1 MARYD
6 PFDKAQGH
14 SEEFESMKLYY
25 KAVTSKGESIDG
37 LIEARDPSEAAAY
50 LRSKELLP
58 IKIIKSEKS
67 KFENLIPFFGE
78 KVKSSEIVS
87 LTRQLSSMLTSGM
100 TLLRSLEILRNQ
112 IGNHVLVDIVDNII
126 KDIQEGSSFSRAIA
140 KHPTVFSPVYIA
152 LIEASEGS
160 GLLDKAFSRLA
171 DTLEKQQKLKGT
183 VKGALTYPAIVVL
196 MMVIVVFVMMIF
208 VIPQIS
214 TLYQS
219 MSVSLPLPTL
229 ILIQLSNFFVSFWY
243 LIIGFLALLWFGFKR
258 WDKTIEGK
266 LTIDS
271 ISLKI
276 PIFGALIKKTI
287 LAEFS
292 RTLGALLASGT
303 LVVEAL
309 DKVSN
314 TTGNIH
320 YKNAIVDISKR
331 VEKGVSIGDAMSLY
345 YLFPPNLIE
354 LVKIGEETGKLD
366 ETLIKAS
373 EYFENEV
380 DQTVKTLSTAL
391 EPIIL
396 VILGIGVAFLVISI
410 LTPIYQI
417 TSSIK

>member
-1 MARYD
+1 
-6 PFDKAQGH
+6 
-14 SEEFESMKLYY
+14 MKLYY
-25 KAVTSKGESIDG
+25 KAVTNKGEPIDG
-37 LIEARDPSEAAAY
+37 LIEARDASEAAVY
-50 LRSKELLP
+50 LRSKDLFP
-58 IKIIKSEKS
+58 IKIIKKGES
-67 KFENLIPFFGE
+67 KFVNLIPFLGE
-78 KVKSSEIVS
+78 KIKSSDVVS

-100 TLLRSLEILRNQ
+100 TLLRSLEILKNQ
-112 IGNHVLVDIVDNII
+112 VGNRALTDVVGGII
-126 KDIQEGSSFSRAIA
+126 KDIQEGASFSRAIT
-140 KHPTVFSPVYIA
+140 KYPEVFSPVYIA
-152 LIEASEGS
+152 LVEASEGS

-171 DTLEKQQKLKGT
+171 DTLEKQQTLKGT
-183 VKGALTYPAIVVL
+183 VKGALMYPAIVVL

-229 ILIQLSNFFVSFWY
+229 ILIQVSNFFVSSWY
-243 LIIGFLALLWFGFKR
+243 IIIGFLALIWFAYNR
-258 WDKTIEGK
+258 WNKTAEGK
-266 LTIDS
+266 LVIDS
-271 ISLKI
+271 MLLKL
-276 PIFGALIKKTI
+276 PIFGNLIKKTI

-314 TTGNIH
+314 ITGNVH
-320 YKNAIVDISKR
+320 YKDAIVDISKK
-331 VEKGVSIGDAMSLY
+331 VEKGVSVGDAMSLY

-354 LVKIGEETGKLD
+354 LVKIGEQTGKLD

-373 EYFENEV
+373 EYFEEEV
-380 DQTVKTLSTAL
+380 DATVKTLSTAM

-396 VILGIGVAFLVISI
+396 VVLGIGVAFLVISI

>member
-1 MARYD
+1 M
-6 PFDKAQGH
+6 Q
-14 SEEFESMKLYY
+14 LYY

-37 LIEARDPSEAAAY
+37 LIEARDPGEAAAY
-50 LRSKELLP
+50 LRSKELIP
-58 IKIIKSEKS
+58 ISIVKKEKN
-67 KFENLIPFFGE
+67 KFENLIPFLGG
-78 KVKSSEIVS
+78 KIKPSDVVS
-87 LTRQLSSMLTSGM
+87 LTRQLSSMLTSGL
-100 TLLRSLEILRNQ
+100 TLLRSLEILKNQ
-112 IGNHVLVDIVDNII
+112 IGNRALVDVVDSIV
-126 KDIQEGSSFSRAIA
+126 KDIQEGASFSRAIA
-140 KHPTVFSPVYIA
+140 KHPTAFSPVYIA

-160 GLLDKAFSRLA
+160 GLLDKAFLRLA

-183 VKGALTYPAIVVL
+183 VKSALTYPIIVVV
-196 MMVIVVFVMMIF
+196 MMVVVVFVLMIF

-219 MSVSLPLPTL
+219 LNVSLPFQTL
-229 ILIQLSNFFVSFWY
+229 ILIQISNFFVSFWFV
-243 LIIGFLALLWFGFKR
+243 IIAFFVLVQVAYRR
-258 WDKTIEGK
+258 WYKTVEGK
-266 LTIDS
+266 LIIDS
-271 ISLKI
+271 MFLKI
-276 PIFGALIKKTI
+276 PIFGVLIKKTI

-314 TTGNIH
+314 ITGNIQ

-345 YLFPPNLIE
+345 NLFPPNLTE
-354 LVKIGEETGKLD
+354 LVKIGEQTGKLD
-366 ETLIKAS
+366 ETLLKAS

-396 VILGIGVAFLVISI
+396 VVLGIGVVFLVISI

-417 TSSIK
+417 TSSIQ

>member
-1 MARYD
+1 
-6 PFDKAQGH
+6 
-14 SEEFESMKLYY
+14 MKLYY
-25 KAVTSKGESIDG
+25 KAVTNKGESMEG
-37 LIEARDPSEAAAY
+37 FIEARDPSEAAAY
-50 LRSKELLP
+50 LRSKELVP
-58 IKIIKSEKS
+58 IKIVKREKS
-67 KFENLIPFFGE
+67 KFENLIPFLGE
-78 KVKSSEIVS
+78 KIKSSEIVS
-87 LTRQLSSMLTSGM
+87 LTRQLASMLSSGL

-112 IGNHVLVDIVDNII
+112 IGNHALVDIADSLI

-140 KHPTVFSPVYIA
+140 KHPAVFSPVYIA

-160 GLLDKAFSRLA
+160 GLLDKAFLRLA
-171 DTLEKQQKLKGT
+171 DTLEKQQKLKST
-183 VKGALTYPAIVVL
+183 VKGTLTYPVIVVL
-196 MMVIVVFVMMIF
+196 MMIIVIFIMMIF

-229 ILIQLSNFFVSFWY
+229 ILIQVSNFFVSFWFV
-243 LIIGFLALLWFGFKR
+243 IIGVLVLAGLAYKR
-258 WDKTIEGK
+258 WYKTMEGK

-271 ISLKI
+271 IFLKI
-276 PIFGALIKKTI
+276 PIFGSLIKKTI

-292 RTLGALLASGT
+292 RTLGVLLASGT

-314 TTGNIH
+314 ITGNIH

-331 VEKGVSIGDAMSLY
+331 VEKGISIGDAMSMY

-354 LVKIGEETGKLD
+354 LVKIGEQTGKLD
-366 ETLIKAS
+366 ETLVKAS

-380 DQTVKTLSTAL
+380 DASVKTLSTAL

-396 VILGIGVAFLVISI
+396 VILGAGVAFLVFSIIS
-410 LTPIYQI
+410 PIYQI
-417 TSSIK
+417 TSSIQ